1 MRTDPTDNGGL
12 FVGRRPGTAPVRYR
26 DTPERGTAKRQR
38 VDGAVANGVLALM
51 VIFNLLF
58 WGPFPVLGLWLASQV
73 QYRTDSVSVGIGV
86 GFAFLLLLLFGGLW
100 VLKRMDSVWIL
111 VRRAAGYDQR
121 EGVIGKVFGTTAII
135 GGAAF
140 TFWLVFIGGL
150 GSMAMPGH

>member
-1 MRTDPTDNGGL
+1 
-12 FVGRRPGTAPVRYR
+12 
-26 DTPERGTAKRQR
+26 
-38 VDGAVANGVLALM
+38 M

-111 VRRAAGYDQR
+111 IRRAAGYDQR
-121 EGVIGKVFGTTAII
+121 EGVIGKVFGTTAVI

-140 TFWLVFIGGL
+140 TFWLIFIGGL